1 MSGRKSRHVLS
12 AWSQKL
18 RWPALVIGVDFD
30 VKLYSNCFNCG
41 TNEYFRPCLVI
52 KSWQ

>member
-1 MSGRKSRHVLS
+1 MATR
-12 AWSQKL
+12 
-18 RWPALVIGVDFD
+18 VICLGPLAVVTAIAFD
-30 VKLYSNCFNCG
+30 AEIYSNCFNCG